1 MTDHTYKK
9 IEIVGSSQESIQGAI
24 ENAISRTVES
34 VSNANWFEVSEI
46 RGHIDSGKIA
56 HWQVAVKIGFRIDP

>member
-1 MTDHTYKK
+1 MADHTYKK

-24 ENAISRTVES
+24 ENAISRTGES

-46 RGHIDSGKIA
+46 RGHIDSGKVE